1 MADKFIMGAE
11 LTMQDNFKSP
21 MSAATKVT
29 EEFKRTAAV
38 ASQTVTS
45 LSSGMGATKQAAQ
58 SFADTL
64 QGTTATIESMAA
76 PTAQATQG
84 VNRWK
89 AAMQQFNRGAETL
102 KNVPVTL
109 KQIAAGRLDGLETS
123 FIKTRLQVGLLV
135 GGIQAVA
142 RSKLTGAVSSF
153 REFKQTVTE
162 GKTGLSGFA
171 TGLKNIGK
179 INIANTYNSL
189 KGMTSSIKD
198 FAKTK
203 ITGLVNKFGE
213 FKTRVTGGETGVK
226 GLVVALKKAA
236 GVGFTALHTGISKI
250 GSLAAS
256 AGSKVANG
264 LGGGIKLATKG
275 IGIAVGAAATALG
288 GLAVGAINIGKSF
301 EAGMSTVAA
310 ISGATGT
317 DLQILEDKA
326 KQMGAT
332 TVFSATESAKAME
345 YMAMAGWKTDQMV
358 GGIAGIMDLAA
369 ASGEDLA
376 STSDIVTDALTAFG
390 MKAEDSG
397 RFADVLASASSN
409 ANTNVSMMGAT
420 FRYVA
425 PVAGALGYSIE
436 DMGLAIG
443 IMANAG
449 IKGEMAGTQ
458 LRATLSR
465 MAKPTKETQEAMD
478 ALGLSL
484 TNGDGSMKSFEDVMV
499 DMRKGFGGLTKD
511 QQASY
516 AAMLGGQEA
525 MSGLLAIANASETD
539 FNKLASAI
547 DNSAG
552 SASKMAAIKLDN
564 LQGDIEY
571 FKGEVETLGIDI
583 YQSMQEPLRGVTQMA
598 TEMVGGLSTAF
609 KNGGFSGLASEVGNT
624 LATVVTKIAGQV
636 PTIVSMGVG
645 LVKSFVQGIAKN
657 APQIAQGAATAVVT
671 FASGVIDLLP
681 QIILTGTSLLVGF
694 VQGIAKQLP
703 TLVPQ
708 AVAAIE
714 TIVSGLMSN
723 MDALILAGLD
733 IVNGLIAGVVQN
745 LPLILGAAMRLI
757 QSVVTGLVNNIQL
770 IINCALSLVSALVTG
785 LIQNIPMLL
794 QGALQLVMGIV
805 NGLVSNIQLIID
817 GALSLVNA
825 LVLGIVQNLPTIIQA
840 AVQVVIALAI
850 GLIQAIPQLI
860 AAVPQLVMGII
871 DTILHTNWL
880 QVGIDI
886 VSGIGKGLFDG
897 IKGLFGGGGKEGGE
911 AIAAGTAAG
920 LNSNVGSITAASQTT
935 ANAVTA
941 GLRPD
946 YSAISGYGATAT
958 AGLAT
963 GLATGAG
970 TLGSAATTMGT
981 DAMTNLSTS
990 FTAATP
996 IAVAAATQTGT
1007 QTVTGLSTGITDGMG
1022 LATDAS
1028 TSVVTGVTDTFNGID
1043 LYSCGTN
1050 AMEGFNN
1057 GLIAMRAT
1065 IMQTASGIANSVK
1078 STINGALQIHSP
1090 SRVME
1095 ESGEFTGEG
1104 LVVGI
1109 TKMID
1114 RVKSAAQ
1121 GLSDSAV
1128 EPFATRSTT
1137 AGAINPSGVAHA
1149 APGRRE
1155 GLKIAIENIILQNV
1169 GEKDPKALVAEIL
1182 KMLYAELSG
1191 ADEVLND
1198 GEMGALLT

>member
-123 FIKTRLQVGLLV
+123 FIKTRLQAGLLV
-135 GGIQAVA
+135 GSIQAVA

-171 TGLKNIGK
+171 AGLKNIGK

-264 LGGGIKLATKG
+264 LGK
-275 IGIAVGAAATALG
+275 AAAFTVKGLGYSMAALGTGALAAGAGIFKLTGMASNLEETINKVDVSFGESSSAVKAWSENSIKAMGLSKQTALD
-288 GLAVGAINIGKSF
+288 
-301 EAGMSTVAA
+301 MSALF
-310 ISGATGT
+310 GDMGT
-317 DLQILEDKA
+317 S
-326 KQMGAT
+326 MGIPQK
-332 TVFSATESAKAME
+332 E
-345 YMAMAGWKTDQMV
+345 
-358 GGIAGIMDLAA
+358 A
-369 ASGEDLA
+369 ASMSMSLTQLGADLA
-376 STSDIVTDALTAFG
+376 SF
-390 MKAEDSG
+390 K
-397 RFADVLASASSN
+397 N
-409 ANTNVSMMGAT
+409 
-420 FRYVA
+420 
-425 PVAGALGYSIE
+425 
-436 DMGLAIG
+436 IG
-443 IMANAG
+443 IDEVTTSLNGIFTGETESLKRLGIVMTQTNLDAFAMA
-449 IKGEMAGTQ
+449 
-458 LRATLSR
+458 
-465 MAKPTKETQEAMD
+465 
-478 ALGLSL
+478 
-484 TNGDGSMKSFEDVMV
+484 
-499 DMRKGFGGLTKD
+499 KGFGKTTKEMTEAEKVNLRYAYVMDKTKNAQGDFVRTGGGFANQLRVFKETVKDIGTNMGKIFIPSLTKSIQTLNVFGGEIND
-511 QQASY
+511 LFKDGWQDADAGKLADIFKRMLDKGV
-516 AAMLGGQEA
+516 AALS
-525 MSGLLAIANASETD
+525 SGLP
-539 FNKLASAI
+539 K
-547 DNSAG
+547 
-552 SASKMAAIKLDN
+552 
-564 LQGDIEY
+564 
-571 FKGEVETLGIDI
+571 V
-583 YQSMQEPLRGVTQMA
+583 V
-598 TEMVGGLSTAF
+598 ST
-609 KNGGFSGLASEVGNT
+609 VVPIINT
-624 LATVVTKIAGQV
+624 LAGAVLQALPSVVPVLLGGAMQIFGSIISLIQANKEPLITLAVNVVT
-636 PTIVSMGVG
+636 S
-645 LVKSFVQGIAKN
+645 L
-657 APQIAQGAATAVVT
+657 AT
-671 FASGVIDLLP
+671 FLLDALP
-681 QIILTGTSLLVGF
+681 KIILVGAEILVGF

-871 DTILHTNWL
+871 DTILSTDWL
-880 QVGIDI
+880 KVGWDI

-920 LNSNVGSITAASQTT
+920 LNSNVGSITAVSQTT

-941 GLRPD
+941 GLQPD

-1028 TSVVTGVTDTFNGID
+1028 RSVVTGVTDTFNGID

-1109 TKMID
+1109 MKMID

-1128 EPFATRSTT
+1128 APFATRGAT
-1137 AGAINPSGVAHA
+1137 AGAINPSGVAGP

-1169 GEKDPKALVAEIL
+1169 GEKDPKALVAEIIKL
-1182 KMLYAELSG
+1182 LYTELSD
-1191 ADEVLND
+1191 ANEVLSS